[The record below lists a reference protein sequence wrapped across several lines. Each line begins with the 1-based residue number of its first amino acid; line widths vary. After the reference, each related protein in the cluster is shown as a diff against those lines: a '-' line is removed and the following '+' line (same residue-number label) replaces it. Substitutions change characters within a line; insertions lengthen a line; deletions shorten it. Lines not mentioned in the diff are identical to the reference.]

1 MSWGMCTIPL
11 RIVFMEVNLG
21 GWLQQILCK
30 SKGLF
35 VSCTCVYECI
45 AQKHPL
51 FSDALATRFCFMFA
65 YICIFSRTH
74 IYMLPR
80 LQLNEKQLFE
90 SSGKFLELKTLMA
103 ALSAKK
109 HRVLL
114 FSQMTRVLDIL
125 GKDFKHTHMHTRTC
139 THAHI
144 HIHTPVRTH

>member
-1 MSWGMCTIPL
+1 MCTIPL

-74 IYMLPR
+74 IYMPR
-80 LQLNEKQLFE
+80 GFV
-90 SSGKFLELKTLMA
+90 SCSRIFVFSR
-103 ALSAKK
+103 ALISICF
-109 HRVLL
+109 RDC
-114 FSQMTRVLDIL
+114 S
-125 GKDFKHTHMHTRTC
+125 
-139 THAHI
+139 
-144 HIHTPVRTH
+144 